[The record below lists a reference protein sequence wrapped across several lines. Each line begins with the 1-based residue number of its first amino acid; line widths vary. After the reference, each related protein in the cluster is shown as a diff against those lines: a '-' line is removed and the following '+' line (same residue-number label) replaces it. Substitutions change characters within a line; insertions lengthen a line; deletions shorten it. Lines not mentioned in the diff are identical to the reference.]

1 VDGSANPYLA
11 TVVLL
16 AAGLDGIDR
25 EITPGEPTT
34 DNLFDLSVEEV
45 AARGIAHL
53 PRTLDAAVDELVGD
67 VVLRSALGK
76 VRAGDFIDYFAEVKR
91 AEFTQYHATVSE
103 WEIEK
108 YLTLF

>member
-1 VDGSANPYLA
+1 
-11 TVVLL
+11 VLL

-34 DNLFDLSVEEV
+34 DNLFELSVAEV

-67 VVLRSALGK
+67 EVLRSALGK
-76 VRAGDFIDYFAEVKR
+76 VRGGDFIDYFAEVKR
-91 AEFTQYHATVSE
+91 AEFAQYHATVSE
-103 WEIEK
+103 WEIER